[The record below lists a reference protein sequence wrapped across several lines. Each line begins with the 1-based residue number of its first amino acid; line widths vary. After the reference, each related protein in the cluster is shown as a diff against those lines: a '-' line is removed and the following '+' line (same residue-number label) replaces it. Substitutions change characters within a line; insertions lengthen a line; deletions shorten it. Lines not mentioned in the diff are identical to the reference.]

1 MSERIIRGGRVLT
14 AAGMIDCDVLIAD
27 GRIADVGS
35 GLCVAPN
42 VEEIDATGMLV
53 LPGVVDAHVHFNEPG
68 REHWE
73 GFATGSRALAAGGA
87 TTFVDMPLNANP
99 PAIDR
104 ESFLCKRAAGEA
116 SSVLDFALWGGLI
129 PSNLDRLE
137 ELAECGAVGFKAFMI
152 DSGVEDF
159 PSVGEETLRRGM
171 KIAAR
176 LGLPV
181 AVHAEDAGRIE
192 AATREMRAAGRSD
205 ARAWLDSRPPESE
218 IEAVRRVLDLAGETG
233 CSLHVVH
240 VSCPEAV
247 DLVIQARSRGLDV
260 TCEACP
266 HHLLWN
272 ETVAIELGALAK
284 CAPPLRDE
292 VRRTGLW
299 KALIEGG
306 IDSIGSDHSPAPP
319 DMKMGFDVF
328 SAWGGIMGCQHGFLL
343 MLDAILSKNPENL
356 PLVWERMSARP
367 ARRMG
372 IASYKGSIAIG
383 HDADVV
389 LVSNGPERVIEPS
402 ELLYRHRI
410 SPYIGTKIRSR
421 VARSLLRGEDIGR
434 TSGAGG
440 GRFIPRKAV

>member
-1 MSERIIRGGRVLT
+1 MNERVIRGGRVLT
-14 AAGMIDCDVLIAD
+14 AAGMGNCDVHIID
-27 GRIADVGS
+27 GRIADVGV
-35 GLCVAPN
+35 GLAVAPA

-68 REHWE
+68 RAHWE
-73 GFATGSRALAAGGA
+73 GFATGSDALAAGGA

-104 ESFLCKRAAGEA
+104 ASFLRKRAAGEA

-152 DSGVEDF
+152 DSGVDDF
-159 PSVGEETLRRGM
+159 PCVDGETLRRGM

-176 LGLPV
+176 LRLPV
-181 AVHAEDAGRIE
+181 AVHAEDAERIAE
-192 AATREMRAAGRSD
+192 ATREVAATGRSD
-205 ARAWLDSRPPESE
+205 ARAWLDSRPAESE
-218 IEAVRRVLDLAGETG
+218 IEAVRRVIDLAGETG
-233 CSLHVVH
+233 CSLHIVH

-247 DLVIQARSRGLDV
+247 ALVIQARSRGLDV

-272 ETVAIELGALAK
+272 ESVAIERGTIAK

-292 VRRTGLW
+292 ARRAGLW
-299 KALIEGG
+299 QALIEGD
-306 IDSIGSDHSPAPP
+306 IDCIGSDHSPAPP
-319 DMKMGFDVF
+319 EMKVGGDWFA
-328 SAWGGIMGCQHGFLL
+328 AWGGIMGCQHGFLL
-343 MLDAILSKNPENL
+343 VLDAVLSKCPDRL
-356 PLVWERMSARP
+356 PLVWERMSSRP

-372 IASYKGSIAIG
+372 IDYCKGSIATG
-383 HDADVV
+383 QDADVV
-389 LVSNGPERVIEPS
+389 LVSSGPERLIESS
-402 ELLYRHRI
+402 ELLYRHKI
-410 SPYIGTKIRSR
+410 SPYTGTKIRSR
-421 VARSLLRGEDIGR
+421 VARSLLRDGGIGR

>member
-1 MSERIIRGGRVLT
+1 VNERIIRGGRVLT
-14 AAGMIDCDVLIAD
+14 AVGMADCDIHIAE
-27 GRIADVGS
+27 GRIADVGP
-35 GLCVAPN
+35 GLRGAPGI
-42 VEEIDATGMLV
+42 EEVDATGILV

-68 REHWE
+68 RAHWE

-104 ESFLCKRAAGEA
+104 ESFQCKRAAGEA

-129 PSNLDRLE
+129 PSNLDCLE

-152 DSGVEDF
+152 DSGIEDF
-159 PSVGEETLRRGM
+159 PCVDEETLRRGM
-171 KIAAR
+171 KISAG

-181 AVHAEDAGRIE
+181 AVHAEDAQRIAE
-192 AATREMRAAGRSD
+192 ATREVRASGRTD
-205 ARAWLDSRPPESE
+205 ARAWLDSRPPASE

-247 DLVIQARSRGLDV
+247 ALVAEARSRGLDV

-272 ETVAIELGALAK
+272 DSVAIELGTLAK

-292 VRRTGLW
+292 ARRAGLW
-299 KALIEGG
+299 QELIEGG

-319 DMKMGFDVF
+319 EMKLGCDWF

-343 MLDAILSKNPENL
+343 VLDAVLSTCPDRL
-356 PLVWERMSARP
+356 PLVWERMSVRP
-367 ARRMG
+367 AHRMG
-372 IASYKGSIAIG
+372 IDHCKGGIAPG
-383 HDADVV
+383 CDADIV
-389 LVSNGPERVIEPS
+389 LISIGPERLIKSS
-402 ELLYRHRI
+402 ELLYRHPI
-410 SPYIGTKIRSR
+410 SPYTGTRIRSR

-434 TSGAGG
+434 TPGVGG
-440 GRFIPRKAV
+440 GRFIHRKAV